1 MVVDDSAAM
10 RRHLSRIL
18 ESLNWTVVTAADGHE
33 ALKRLEEAPTCQLV
47 LTDRYMP
54 GMDGMELCREVR
66 KDPRYRQVRIVMVT
80 SDGVLAS
87 VNEAMAAGASDFLMK
102 PFTPEILSERL
113 STLMSRRT
121 DG

>member
-1 MVVDDSAAM
+1 MFAIVVDDSAAM

-18 ESLNWTVVTAADGHE
+18 ESLKWTVATAANGHE
-33 ALKRLEEAPTCQLV
+33 ALRLLENSPACQLM

-66 KDPRYRQVRIVMVT
+66 KHSRYNHVRIVMVT

-87 VNEAMAAGASDFLMK
+87 VNEALAAGASDFLMK

-113 STLMSRRT
+113 NNLMST
-121 DG
+121 V